1 MKTPFCATAAAVV
14 GVFATG
20 VVAILPA
27 AVHASS
33 VVTAQVGD
41 ECIPR

>member
-20 VVAILPA
+20 VAILPA

>member
-27 AVHASS
+27 VHASS